1 MEAPEDVVADGC
13 SESCPPARKT
23 APDEIDEYRQD
34 VDEFDGEIAS
44 GSEPE

>member
-1 MEAPEDVVADGC
+1 MLTVAARVVPQPG
-13 SESCPPARKT
+13 RQRL
-23 APDEIDEYRQD
+23 DEIDEYRQD